1 MDFKLANRITA
12 AIVLIFA
19 SVVYVMTVQP
29 TLSFWDCGEFIACAY
44 TLGVPHPPGAPFFIL
59 VGKMFTLLPV
69 ASDIGLRMNY
79 LSVFSSSACVFL
91 VYLVMVKVIMNWR
104 GIPQTTSDILII
116 CGSAMVGALAYAF
129 SESFWFNALEA
140 EVYGFGTFLI
150 GLCLY
155 LMMLWWEKADE
166 AGSDKYLLMMAFVVG
181 LSIGIHLIVV
191 QCIAIAGIL
200 FYFRRYEYTPK
211 GLLIAFG
218 ISSVA
223 FFIVYPGIVKKFP
236 AIIETSGLLAIILV
250 GLVVFG
256 IYYSVKTKNSIL
268 NIACMSIFLI
278 ILGYSTYAG
287 VLLRS
292 NVDNLPIN
300 ENTPHNIERLL
311 SYLNREQYG
320 DQPLFLPRRYSQE
333 PQHQRTWQNYSSDM
347 DFLMSY
353 QIGEMFNRYL
363 FWQFIGRESHD
374 QGADWDISKLWGI
387 PFFIGLFGV
396 FYHFRRDWKLALVF
410 FFAFLLFGII
420 TALYQNQQDPQPRE
434 RDYFYVGAYM
444 IFCLW
449 IAVGVAGIIEWFM
462 KVLKESIPVVPIV
475 SAILIVCALL
485 VPLNMLRAN
494 YKYLDRHNNYFPYD
508 YAYNLLQSVEKDAIL
523 ITNGDNDTFPL
534 WCLQAVYGIRQDVRI
549 VNLSLAQTDWY
560 NLQLKNSRP
569 YGALTVPMTYTD
581 EQLRKLQPVEWD
593 ENKVFSLDV
602 PKTAYPDSMQNR
614 PDLPNKI
621 NFKIPATIKQQ
632 YQGRMI
638 TALKANDLLVF
649 DIIRANK
656 WQRPIYF
663 SVTVTDDNFIG
674 LGDYLVLGGMAQRLV
689 PYKAVDAS
697 GLAMNLNVMNQ
708 SLLEPVQTPSST
720 QHYGFMYRGLNDK
733 NIFYD
738 ENHNRNIQTYRTL
751 YLRLAEVY
759 SADSSTYPLAI
770 ETLDKMMQYIPP
782 DVVPMDYRIKY
793 HAAMLYLKLGEKS
806 KFDALSTDIE
816 ASALKDI
823 EQNPTNIQ
831 NYYNPYR
838 ILMDVYETKKE
849 YAKAIEIL
857 QRLQSM
863 NPNDHTIKTKMDE
876 IRKKMSGN

>member
-19 SVVYVMTVQP
+19 SVIYVMTVQP

-91 VYLVMVKVIMNWR
+91 VYLVIVKVIMNWR

-155 LMMLWWEKADE
+155 LMMVWWEKADE
-166 AGSDKYLLMMAFVVG
+166 AGSDKYLLMMAYVVG

-200 FYFRRYEYTPK
+200 FYFRRYPYTPK
-211 GLLIAFG
+211 GLFVAFL
-218 ISSVA
+218 ISSAA
-223 FFIVYPGIVKKFP
+223 FFAVYPGIVKKFP
-236 AIIETSGLLAIILV
+236 AIIEMSGFVALIIVALI
-250 GLVVFG
+250 VFG

-278 ILGYSTYAG
+278 LLGYSTYAG

-292 NVDNLPIN
+292 NVDNLPLN
-300 ENTPHNIERLL
+300 ENTPDNIERLL

-320 DQPLFLPRRYSQE
+320 DQPLIWPRRYSNE
-333 PQHQRTWQNYSSDM
+333 PQHQPTRQNYSSDM
-347 DFLMSY
+347 EFLWEY
-353 QIGEMFNRYL
+353 QISEMFNRYL
-363 FWQFIGRESHD
+363 FWQFIGRTSHD
-374 QGADWDISKLWGI
+374 QGSGVDFSKLLAI
-387 PFFIGLFGV
+387 PFLIGMLGV
-396 FYHFRRDWKLALVF
+396 FYHFRKDWKLALVF
-410 FFAFLLFGII
+410 LFAFLLFGII

-449 IAVGVAGIIEWFM
+449 IAIGVVSLIEGLV
-462 KVLKESIPVVPIV
+462 KVLKNSAPLVPVVSAVIV
-475 SAILIVCALL
+475 ICMLI
-485 VPLNMLRAN
+485 VPLNMMRAN
-494 YKYLDRHNNYFPYD
+494 YKYLNRHDNYFPYD

-534 WCLQAVYGIRQDVRI
+534 WCLQAVYGVRQDVRI

-569 YGALTVPMTYTD
+569 YGALTVPMTYSD
-581 EQLRKLQPVEWD
+581 DQLRKLQPVEWD
-593 ENKVFSLDV
+593 ENKVFSIDV
-602 PKTAYPDSMQNR
+602 PKTAYPDSMQSR
-614 PDLPNKI
+614 PDLPSRI
-621 NFKIPATIKQQ
+621 NFKIPATIRQQ
-632 YQGRMI
+632 YQGRTI
-638 TALKANDLLVF
+638 TAVKANDLLVF

-674 LGDYLVLGGMAQRLV
+674 LGEYLILGGMAQRLV
-689 PYKAVDAS
+689 PYKAANAS
-697 GLAMNLNVMNQ
+697 GLAMNVDIMKQ
-708 SLLEPVQTPSST
+708 SLLDPVQAPTLT
-720 QHYGFMYRGLNDK
+720 QHYGFIYRGLNNPD
-733 NIFYD
+733 IFFD

-759 SADSSTYPLAI
+759 AADSATYPLAVQ
-770 ETLDKMMQYIPP
+770 TLDKMMQYIPENII
-782 DVVPMDYRIKY
+782 PMDYRIKY
-793 HAAMLYLKLGEKS
+793 HAAMLYLKLDQKD
-806 KFDALSTDIE
+806 KFNALSAQIE
-816 ASALKDI
+816 AGALKDI
-823 EQNPTNIQ
+823 ETNPTNAQ

-838 ILMDVYETKKE
+838 ILMDIYETRGE
-849 YAKAIEIL
+849 YAKAIDVL

-863 NPNDHTIKTKMDE
+863 SPNDPTIKTKIDE
-876 IRKKMSGN
+876 LKQKMSGN

>member
-19 SVVYVMTVQP
+19 SVIYVMTVQP

-91 VYLVMVKVIMNWR
+91 VYLVIVKVIMNWR
-104 GIPQTTSDILII
+104 GIPKTTSDILII

-155 LMMLWWEKADE
+155 LMMVWWEKADE
-166 AGSDKYLLMMAFVVG
+166 AGSDKYLLMMAYVVG

-200 FYFRRYEYTPK
+200 FYFRRYPYTPK
-211 GLLIAFG
+211 GLFIAFL
-218 ISSVA
+218 ISSFA
-223 FFIVYPGIVKKFP
+223 FFAVYPGIVKKFP
-236 AIIETSGLLAIILV
+236 AIIEMSGFVAIVIVALII
-250 GLVVFG
+250 FG

-278 ILGYSTYAG
+278 LLGYSTYAG

-292 NVDNLPIN
+292 NVDNLPLN
-300 ENTPHNIERLL
+300 ENTPDNIERLL

-320 DQPLFLPRRYSQE
+320 EQPLIWPRRYSNE
-333 PQHQRTWQNYSSDM
+333 PQHQPTRQNYSSDM
-347 DFLMSY
+347 EFLWEY
-353 QIGEMFNRYL
+353 QISEMFNRYL
-363 FWQFIGRESHD
+363 FWQFIGRSSHD
-374 QGADWDISKLWGI
+374 QGAGVDFSKLFAI
-387 PFFIGLFGV
+387 PFLIGMLGV
-396 FYHFRRDWKLALVF
+396 FYHFRKDWKLALVF
-410 FFAFLLFGII
+410 LFAFLLFGII

-449 IAVGVAGIIEWFM
+449 IAIGVVSLIDGLI
-462 KVLKESIPVVPIV
+462 KVLKNSSALVPVVSVVIV
-475 SAILIVCALL
+475 ICMLI
-485 VPLNMLRAN
+485 VPLNMMRAN
-494 YKYLDRHNNYFPYD
+494 YKYLNRHDNYFPYD

-534 WCLQAVYGIRQDVRI
+534 WCLQAVYGVRQDVRI

-569 YGALTVPMTYTD
+569 YGALPVPMTYSD
-581 EQLRKLQPVEWD
+581 DQLRKLQPVEWD
-593 ENKVFSLDV
+593 ENKVFSIDV
-602 PKTAYPDSMQNR
+602 PKTAYPDSMQSK
-614 PDLPNKI
+614 PDLPSRI
-621 NFKIPATIKQQ
+621 SFKIPATIRQQ
-632 YQGRMI
+632 YQGRTI
-638 TALKANDLLVF
+638 TAVKANDLLVF

-674 LGDYLVLGGMAQRLV
+674 LGEYLVLGGMAQKLV
-689 PYKAVDAS
+689 PYKAANSIGIGMDV
-697 GLAMNLNVMNQ
+697 NVMKQ
-708 SLLEPVQTPSST
+708 SLLDPVQAPTLT
-720 QHYGFMYRGLNDK
+720 QHYGFIYRGLNNPD
-733 NIFYD
+733 IFFD

-759 SADSSTYPLAI
+759 AADSATYPLAVQ
-770 ETLDKMMQYIPP
+770 TLDKMMQYIPENIIE
-782 DVVPMDYRIKY
+782 MDYRIKY
-793 HAAMLYLKLGEKS
+793 HAAMLYLKLGERD
-806 KFDALSTDIE
+806 KFNALSAQIE
-816 ASALKDI
+816 AGALKDI
-823 EQNPTNIQ
+823 ETNPTNAQ

-838 ILMDVYETKKE
+838 ILMDIYETRGE
-849 YAKAIEIL
+849 YAKAIDVL

-863 NPNDHTIKTKMDE
+863 SPNDPTIKTKIDE
-876 IRKKMSGN
+876 LKLKMSGN